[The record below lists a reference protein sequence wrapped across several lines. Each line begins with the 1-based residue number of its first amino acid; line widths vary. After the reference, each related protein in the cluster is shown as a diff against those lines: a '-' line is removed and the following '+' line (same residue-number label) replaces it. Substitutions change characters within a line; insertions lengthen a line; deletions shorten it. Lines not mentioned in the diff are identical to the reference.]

1 MPDCSRASL
10 VRRWHASGS
19 QRGDHGQ
26 DGLPFAEW
34 LALTG
39 RARDH
44 VPGPVAAIGAPYR
57 AFMCRLQLKLD
68 GQLASFR
75 RGDHL
80 LDVEKQP
87 LPTLTAVG
95 ACASKRPTAG
105 GNIGRRRRADLVAQD
120 FDLRLAMRL
129 LRFGGHGGGSAHRE
143 KLSGRD
149 AETCG
154 LYRWLRGDGLPEG
167 FQILCLSCKDSK
179 GHGRTV
185 HARAYRQQ
193 EAPLCL

>member
-1 MPDCSRASL
+1 MPDCSGASL

-57 AFMCRLQLKLD
+57 AFLCCLPLKLD

-143 KLSGRD
+143 KLASGRWSPRGIPD
-149 AETCG
+149 LVPVLQG
-154 LYRWLRGDGLPEG
+154 LQR
-167 FQILCLSCKDSK
+167 
-179 GHGRTV
+179 
-185 HARAYRQQ
+185 ARANGARSRIST
-193 EAPLCL
+193 ARSAAMPVTRSSCR

>member
-1 MPDCSRASL
+1 MPDRSGASL
-10 VRRWHASGS
+10 VRRWHASSS

-39 RARDH
+39 RARDR

-57 AFMCRLQLKLD
+57 AFLCRLPLKLD

-75 RGDHL
+75 RGDHP
-80 LDVEKQP
+80 LDVQKQP

-95 ACASKRPTAG
+95 VCASKRPTAG

-120 FDLRLAMRL
+120 LDLRLAMRL
-129 LRFGGHGGGSAHRE
+129 LRFGAHGGGSAHRE
-143 KLSGRD
+143 KLFSRD

-154 LYRWLRGDGLPEG
+154 MCRRLRGDGLPEG

-185 HARAYRQQ
+185 HARAYR
-193 EAPLCL
+193 

>member
-57 AFMCRLQLKLD
+57 AFLCRLPLKLD

-105 GNIGRRRRADLVAQD
+105 GNIRRRRRADLVAQD

-129 LRFGGHGGGSAHRE
+129 PRFGGHGGGSAHR
-143 KLSGRD
+143 
-149 AETCG
+149 
-154 LYRWLRGDGLPEG
+154 DGLPEG

-185 HARAYRQQ
+185 HARVFR
-193 EAPLCL
+193 